1 MAAPFFQAKP
11 RMLRSLFR
19 RLFKYLLWFMAASVV
34 LVAVLR
40 WVPPPGTMVMVERKV
55 GSWVDGQPIDLQRDW
70 RSWEQLPDSLKV
82 AVIAGEDQ
90 HFAEHHGFDLPA
102 IQQALAHNERGGSI
116 RGASTLSQQVAKNV
130 FLWSGRSWLRKG
142 LEAWFTLLIETL
154 WTKQRILEVY
164 LNSAEWGPGVF
175 GAQAAARYHF
185 GLDAERLSRTQA
197 SQLAAVLPSPL
208 KWARPGRAP
217 TYASARP
224 GFASRCGSWA
234 ATTTCCA
241 WSAESSTRR
250 FFQGLARHREHQSQV
265 VVRQVRG
272 QAQLRIDPGLALGQ
286 LQAQA
291 RLAET
296 GQQPLGTD
304 PAFGNHAQRHDRL
317 VAQLSF
323 QSGAQWLR
331 RAARLQRRCPLQA
344 QLLLGAQAQLA
355 FHLPG
360 AAVAQQAATEGQAH
374 AI

>member
-116 RGASTLSQQVAKNV
+116 RGASTLSQQVAQNV

-208 KWARPGRAP
+208 KWSAARPGP
-217 TYASARP
+217 Y
-224 GFASRCGSWA
+224 
-234 ATTTCCA
+234 
-241 WSAESSTRR
+241 
-250 FFQGLARHREHQSQV
+250 
-265 VVRQVRG
+265 VRQ
-272 QAQLRIDPGLALGQ
+272 
-286 LQAQA
+286 
-291 RLAET
+291 
-296 GQQPLGTD
+296 
-304 PAFGNHAQRHDRL
+304 
-317 VAQLSF
+317 
-323 QSGAQWLR
+323 
-331 RAARLQRRCPLQA
+331 RAAWIRQQMWQLGGDDYLLRLER
-344 QLLLGAQAQLA
+344 
-355 FHLPG
+355 
-360 AAVAQQAATEGQAH
+360 
-374 AI
+374 

>member
-164 LNSAEWGPGVF
+164 LNSAEI
-175 GAQAAARYHF
+175 
-185 GLDAERLSRTQA
+185 
-197 SQLAAVLPSPL
+197 
-208 KWARPGRAP
+208 GRAHRGR
-217 TYASARP
+217 S
-224 GFASRCGSWA
+224 
-234 ATTTCCA
+234 
-241 WSAESSTRR
+241 EEHTR
-250 FFQGLARHREHQSQV
+250 
-265 VVRQVRG
+265 
-272 QAQLRIDPGLALGQ
+272 
-286 LQAQA
+286 
-291 RLAET
+291 
-296 GQQPLGTD
+296 
-304 PAFGNHAQRHDRL
+304 
-317 VAQLSF
+317 
-323 QSGAQWLR
+323 
-331 RAARLQRRCPLQA
+331 
-344 QLLLGAQAQLA
+344 
-355 FHLPG
+355 
-360 AAVAQQAATEGQAH
+360 
-374 AI
+374 